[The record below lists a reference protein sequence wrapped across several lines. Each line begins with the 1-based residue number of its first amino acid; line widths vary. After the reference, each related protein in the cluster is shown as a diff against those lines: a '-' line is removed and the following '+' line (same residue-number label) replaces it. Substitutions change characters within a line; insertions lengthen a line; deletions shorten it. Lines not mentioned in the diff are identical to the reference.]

1 MGGVEEGWG
10 GGGGGVFYVFG
21 TRMVSHL
28 ARTRFLDRWKL
39 KDEEGT
45 FKSLFGRMNNYSF
58 NYQERELFALDWPES
73 PTTTSPR
80 HCLKT

>member
-1 MGGVEEGWG
+1 MYFVFWSVPGKTMWVGWKEGWG
-10 GGGGGVFYVFG
+10 GGNGVSFAFFG

-45 FKSLFGRMNNYSF
+45 FISLFGRMNNYSF
-58 NYQERELFALDWPES
+58 NYQERELSVRARLA
-73 PTTTSPR
+73 
-80 HCLKT
+80 